1 MKLFVDEKEYVFS
14 DDREG
19 VRQLLAE
26 VDRYMDE
33 SPKVVAG
40 YRVDGIDIYEELD
53 LYLEDLSQMPEQV
66 EVIALTP
73 KEYVSDVLLSSHDYM
88 LRGQEE
94 VAGLARRFYTKPSED
109 EYELLA
115 DLTEGL
121 VWILETVRLLD
132 ANPPLLETLSNR
144 ELWNEHAAAAMRLQE
159 VVEKLVDATER
170 RDTVLIA
177 DLLSYEIVPVFEDL
191 TDSSLELLK

>member
-19 VRQLLAE
+19 VRRLLAE
-26 VDRYMDE
+26 VERYMDE
-33 SPKVVAG
+33 SPKIVGG
-40 YRVDGIDIYEELD
+40 YRVDGAEVYEELD
-53 LYLEDLSQMPEQV
+53 LYLEDLSTTPERV

-73 KEYVSDVLLSSHDYM
+73 KEYVTDVLLSSHDYM
-88 LRGQEE
+88 LRGQDE
-94 VAGLARRFYTKPSED
+94 VEGLARRFYTKPSED
-109 EYELLA
+109 EYEALA

-159 VVEKLVDATER
+159 VVEKLVQATER

-177 DLLSYEIVPVFEDL
+177 DLLTYEIVPVFEDL

>member
-1 MKLFVDEKEYVFS
+1 MKLFVDEKEYVYS

-26 VDRYMDE
+26 VERYMDE
-33 SPKVVAG
+33 SPKIVGG
-40 YRVDGIDIYEELD
+40 YRVDGAEVYEELD
-53 LYLEDLSQMPEQV
+53 LYLEDLSAIPKEI

-88 LRGQEE
+88 LRGQDE
-94 VAGLARRFYTKPSED
+94 VAGLAQRFYTRPSEE
-109 EYELLA
+109 EYESLT

-121 VWILETVRLLD
+121 VWLLETVRLLD

-144 ELWNEHAAAAMRLQE
+144 ALWNEHAAEAMRIRE
-159 VVEKLVDATER
+159 IVEKLVGAMEGRDA
-170 RDTVLIA
+170 VLIA
-177 DLLSYEIVPVFEDL
+177 DLLTYEIVPLFERL
-191 TDSSLELLK
+191 TDSSMELLK